1 MLTGN
6 PTPWEALRE
15 RKTEL
20 DAVATATGDPAPPTR
35 QHGPKGPRAKGL
47 RSPPLRALDEPA
59 SGDLGGVPARRP
71 QEAGRRPAP
80 GTRILEAAGM
90 AWPASPCAAPT
101 GWALRPYRRVS
112 PGLTMRA
119 AMLKVQIRDRTG
131 RVPVRLQSYTR
142 RKLRQVG
149 RHLDL
154 LSMAE
159 VEFTEESKRSQ
170 EPIHVIDLTV
180 RGMAADL
187 EVLRARESGRELLP
201 VIDLALD
208 KLDREVAR
216 LKEKVRPYP

>member
-1 MLTGN
+1 
-6 PTPWEALRE
+6 
-15 RKTEL
+15 
-20 DAVATATGDPAPPTR
+20 
-35 QHGPKGPRAKGL
+35 
-47 RSPPLRALDEPA
+47 
-59 SGDLGGVPARRP
+59 
-71 QEAGRRPAP
+71 
-80 GTRILEAAGM
+80 
-90 AWPASPCAAPT
+90 
-101 GWALRPYRRVS
+101 
-112 PGLTMRA
+112 MRA